1 MQDYNKFKVAE
12 REALQRENQ
21 GPSMQLSPIVL
32 TPFLRLSPTTIQVLR
47 IETGEDLRMKHA

>member
-1 MQDYNKFKVAE
+1 MKNYNKFKVAE
-12 REALQRENQ
+12 EALQRENQ

-32 TPFLRLSPTTIQVLR
+32 TPSLRLSPTTIQVLR